1 MNEKTK
7 YSLNEVLCFLNARS
21 FAITLYLSPI
31 AEQGT
36 EVPCLDRGRVVSLVT
51 GFNGRHYSTEGY
63 YYCDDDGK

>member
-21 FAITLYLSPI
+21 FAITKALSLI

-36 EVPCLDRGRVVSLVT
+36 EAPCCLDRGRVLSLGT
-51 GFNGRHYSTEGY
+51 GSHYSAEGY

>member
-1 MNEKTK
+1 MANERLIK
-7 YSLNEVLCFLNARS
+7 YARS
-21 FAITLYLSPI
+21 FAITKTLSPI

-51 GFNGRHYSTEGY
+51 GFNGSHYSAEGY